1 MVPTFFVAM
10 PALPTTLNG
19 KVDRKALPEPERM
32 RPAARGDQGVM
43 SAVEKKMARVWSRV
57 LGVAD
62 IGPESNFFD
71 LGGDSLGVIKVQAAI
86 LQYGWSVSTRTF
98 YEKQTLRGVCAS
110 LNTGGAASV
119 QLAENAEKRISAVPD
134 YPHLKPPK
142 MKNILLTGATGY
154 LGALLAAELLRLPDV
169 RVHCLVRGQNDATAQ
184 RRFYD
189 VMAYYFGQG
198 VVPSSRISV
207 LCGDI
212 ALEGFGLGPRA
223 RRALEGVDTLIHCA
237 AVTDHVGHAEMF
249 DRVNVSGTEH
259 AVQLAEELGAALL
272 HISTTSVAGT
282 ALADGSGKKVVFD
295 ERSYDIGQNYAD
307 NDYVRSKFLAEGRV
321 LDAMAGGLN
330 ARIFRVGILT
340 ATTDGRF
347 QLRPERNAFANRLKA
362 LCTLGCIPLRMLA
375 MQVEMTP
382 ADVCARAIV
391 ELSLISDD
399 ILPIYNVYN
408 TNLLTGGELV
418 NLLEACGRRIRV
430 VSDRKFAA
438 ELSELSRQ
446 GRLDVLTGLMEE
458 LNPGYRP
465 PAITVAAELTGRR
478 LRKVGVEWSVID
490 EAYISRFMSVIE
502 AERAERRTES

>member
-1 MVPTFFVAM
+1 MVPSFFVAM

-19 KVDRKALPEPERM
+19 KVDRKALPEPDRT
-32 RPAARGDQGVM
+32 RPGARVEKGTM

-62 IGPESNFFD
+62 VGPESNFFD

-119 QLAENAEKRISAVPD
+119 PLAENAEKRISAVPD
-134 YPHLKPPK
+134 YPHLRPPK

-154 LGALLAAELLRLPDV
+154 LGALLAAELLKLPDV
-169 RVHCLVRGQNDATAQ
+169 RVHCLVRGQNNATAQ

-198 VVPSSRISV
+198 VVPNSRISV

-212 ALEGFGLGPRA
+212 AQDGFGLGAKA
-223 RRALEGVDTLIHCA
+223 RRALAGVDTIIHCA
-237 AVTDHVGHAEMF
+237 AVTDHVGYADMF
-249 DRVNVSGTEH
+249 DRINVSGTEH
-259 AVQLAEELGAALL
+259 AAQLAQELGAALL

-282 ALADGSGKKVVFD
+282 ALADGSGKEAAFD

-321 LDAMAGGLN
+321 LDAMAEGLN
-330 ARIFRVGILT
+330 ARIFRVGNLT

-347 QLRPERNAFANRLKA
+347 QMRPERNAFANRLKA
-362 LCTLGCIPLRMLA
+362 LCSLGCVPLRMLT
-375 MQVEMTP
+375 MRVEMTP
-382 ADVCARAIV
+382 ADACARAIV
-391 ELSLISDD
+391 ALSLINND

-408 TNLLTGGELV
+408 TNLLTGGELI
-418 NLLEACGRRIRV
+418 NRMEACGRRIRV
-430 VSDRKFAA
+430 VSDREFAA

-458 LNPGYRP
+458 QNPGYRP
-465 PAITVAAELTGRR
+465 PTITVTAELTSRR
-478 LRKVGVEWSVID
+478 LRKVGFEWPVID